1 MNIEGHL
8 CYRVQNAVK
17 EFCKPFEK
25 HLINLWCGIH
35 KGTKFNADI
44 KAPLVVGFALQE
56 TIRSSGGLV
65 NFWLT
70 TNNIPMYDASFL
82 LYNSWMRKEDQA
94 IYRDDRDLIF
104 DETALLKKP
113 KSQLF
118 LFKLKWRRKDL
129 VKKGKFI
136 NVYKKVIFQNHK
148 TLLIPNLYEAVFPM
162 IKSFTV
168 IFEQKTP
175 QVHKLHL
182 KLLKVTGDFLPLF

>member
-104 DETALLKKP
+104 DETALLK
-113 KSQLF
+113 SQRVNYF
-118 LFKLKWRRKDL
+118 YS
-129 VKKGKFI
+129 
-136 NVYKKVIFQNHK
+136 N
-148 TLLIPNLYEAVFPM
+148 
-162 IKSFTV
+162 
-168 IFEQKTP
+168 
-175 QVHKLHL
+175 
-182 KLLKVTGDFLPLF
+182 